1 MTITQSAISFLPL
14 IYQGKVRDIYAI
26 SDEEWLM
33 VTTDRIS
40 AFDVVF
46 NEGIPEKGRILNHIS
61 LLWFDII
68 NFIPNAI
75 ITREIT
81 KKLPQLADMP
91 GIPERSMIVRKLKRL
106 PFECVVRGYL
116 FGSVYEEYQK
126 TGSVA
131 GHKLPSDL
139 PLAGKL
145 PTPIFTPATKEDT
158 GHDINITVGEFEHQ
172 LGDTNLARQVQ
183 EISLS
188 LYSMAYEKLLPHG
201 IILADTKFEFGLDDH
216 NRLILIDEVL
226 TPDSSRYWD
235 QATYKEGKSPASYD
249 KQFLRD
255 YLTAIKWN
263 KKPPAPPLPED
274 IITKTHEKYKTI
286 ETIIEKV
293 CRE

>member
-1 MTITQSAISFLPL
+1 MTITHSNISFLPL

-26 SDEEWLM
+26 NDDEWLM

-61 LLWFDII
+61 LLWFDTI

-75 ITREIT
+75 TTREIT
-81 KKLPQLADMP
+81 KRLSQLADMP
-91 GIPERSMIVRKLKRL
+91 GIAERSMIVRKLKRL

-131 GHKLPSDL
+131 GHKLPTGL

-145 PTPIFTPATKEDT
+145 PAPIFTPATKEDT
-158 GHDINITVGEFEHQ
+158 GHDINITVSEFEHQ
-172 LGDTNLARQVQ
+172 LGDTSLAKQV
-183 EISLS
+183 EDISLR
-188 LYSMAYEKLLPHG
+188 LYTMAYEKLLPHG
-201 IILADTKFEFGLDDH
+201 IILADTKFEFGLDEH
-216 NRLILIDEVL
+216 NRLVLIDEVL

-235 QATYKEGKSPASYD
+235 QATYREGSSPASYD
-249 KQFLRD
+249 KQFIRD
-255 YLTAIKWN
+255 YLTTIKWN
-263 KKPPAPPLPED
+263 KQPPAPPLPQD
-274 IITKTHEKYKTI
+274 IITKTQEKYQTI